1 MSFRFG
7 NVEIVGDLDESSC
20 TEETTLNFG
29 NRELMTILRGLNI
42 QGAEEWVNSGRIFLI
57 KWKI

>member
-7 NVEIVGDLDESSC
+7 NVEIVGDLDGSSC